1 MINVDF
7 IIGDE
12 DVFDNDVIAGMILPS
27 QSKIV
32 VDIVYEVSPIVNMD
46 YVDCNNLA
54 PGVVVHV
61 VNALGILNTINQ
73 LVTDTILVTL
83 FPHKVKFTLLLSPI
97 GNPVPTI
104 LPSIPPFVPATLG
117 VTDVIV
123 NGTVIAEIE
132 LVSAYPT

>member
-1 MINVDF
+1 
-7 IIGDE
+7 
-12 DVFDNDVIAGMILPS
+12 
-27 QSKIV
+27 
-32 VDIVYEVSPIVNMD
+32 MD

-61 VNALGILNTINQ
+61 VNALGILNTINS

-83 FPHKVKFTLLLSPI
+83 FPHKVKFTLLLSLI